1 MLLSSAADRLTRP
14 EPAEIL
20 NTSKATP
27 VAINPPNPVWG
38 GPFEGSP
45 VLLVVDGSG
54 REVGFPGHRH
64 RHAVQNC

>member
-1 MLLSSAADRLTRP
+1 
-14 EPAEIL
+14 
-20 NTSKATP
+20 

-38 GPFEGSP
+38 GLFEGLP